1 MAIPG
6 IDRFR
11 GVRFAAP
18 VLVVL
23 AVLVL
28 PATQAASSPL
38 QTTTPAL
45 QLARIIRTH
54 PFVNSSVHTLDGEGS
69 AFVPRDDSLWLV
81 DDSGKAAY
89 EVDPDTGYLKRVVGA
104 AAWAA
109 APQYGG
115 GPLAGASGAFRYSDL
130 ESAAYDQVHDILYMF
145 SGKCCS
151 SSELPTVFRLQRD
164 QNGIFQVDSYQPL
177 PAGTDYTAAGWDPA
191 DGKIYVGVKAN
202 LRAYDYA
209 TNVSGPI
216 FHVPNLGGILGL
228 SFSDDG
234 SQAFVVGSV
243 SSSYGTKLYV
253 IDWAGKKIQTG
264 WPLDLTPF
272 GVLDARAVEYIRGQF
287 YVFDGKSRPASDPL
301 DRAVFVLNVLD
312 ASGAP
317 SASFTTSTSTGPA
330 PLSVRFT
337 NTSTGATGVTWD
349 FGDGS
354 PTDTTDSPTH
364 IYNSPPGNYTVTLTA
379 SNGTLTSTAQA
390 VIVVT
395 PPQGP
400 AASFTTSTSTG
411 PAPLS
416 VRFTNTSTGATGVT
430 WDFGDGSPTDTTD
443 SPTHIYDSPPGN
455 YTVTLTASNGTLTS
469 TAQAVIVV
477 TPPSTG
483 ITATIVADSYIKA
496 NCSSCNFGATTTVR
510 GLLGST
516 EERPYITFSVHGL
529 SGPPS
534 SAKLRLFVT
543 DASPSAGTWYPVDP
557 NWSETVIT
565 WNNAPPI
572 DPNTAFATPGTATK
586 GTWVEIDV
594 TSLITGDGIYSVA
607 MKTLSSD
614 SVQFSSREGS
624 NPPQLLVAP

>member
-364 IYNSPPGNYTVTLTA
+364 IY
-379 SNGTLTSTAQA
+379 
-390 VIVVT
+390 
-395 PPQGP
+395 
-400 AASFTTSTSTG
+400 
-411 PAPLS
+411 
-416 VRFTNTSTGATGVT
+416 
-430 WDFGDGSPTDTTD
+430 
-443 SPTHIYDSPPGN
+443 DSPPGN